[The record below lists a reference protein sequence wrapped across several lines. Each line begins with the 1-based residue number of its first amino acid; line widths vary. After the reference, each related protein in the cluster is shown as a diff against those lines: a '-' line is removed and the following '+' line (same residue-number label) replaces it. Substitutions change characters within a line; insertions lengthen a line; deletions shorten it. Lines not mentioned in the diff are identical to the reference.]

1 MKLQGIVLKILA
13 LSLINGTSLWAAL
26 TLFSLEN
33 YGPMV
38 ILLVTTLAL
47 DFIYLSKRTKAS
59 KWLIPGTIL
68 LIVFQIY
75 PVLYTA
81 VTAFTNYSTGHSVT
95 REEAIDGLIEQNTN
109 QVEGGAQF
117 QFKAIESGS
126 RRALLL
132 TNSADGTFAIG
143 DEKSLTPVDIGEVPP
158 GWTEISQERLRESD
172 YQGWLTG
179 LRIPIKDAQI
189 IKVETFET
197 AAEYKF
203 VLRYDKTRD
212 VMVDIDS
219 GKVLKE
225 QDGAFYY
232 IDGTEMEP
240 GWRIWVGFQNFT
252 DVVTN
257 DRIRGPFFRV
267 LVWTFVYAIL
277 SVLTTFILGLLLAT
291 TLNTPRIRG
300 QRVLRSILIIPYAI
314 PGFLSILIWAGLLN
328 DDFGML
334 NRALGT
340 SIPWLFDA
348 EWAKV
353 STLLVNLW
361 LGFPYMFLIT
371 TGALQSIPSELAEAA
386 EVDGATPRQ
395 AFTKI
400 KLPLLLVTI
409 APLLIGSFAYNF
421 NNFGGI
427 YLLTGGGPAMNDSDT
442 AGATDILISYTYKLA
457 FASGQG
463 AQYGLATA
471 VSIIIFFIVAS
482 VSAFSFRRTRA
493 LENLN

>member
-1 MKLQGIVLKILA
+1 
-13 LSLINGTSLWAAL
+13 
-26 TLFSLEN
+26 
-33 YGPMV
+33 
-38 ILLVTTLAL
+38 
-47 DFIYLSKRTKAS
+47 
-59 KWLIPGTIL
+59 
-68 LIVFQIY
+68 
-75 PVLYTA
+75 VLYTA

-95 REEAIDGLIEQNTN
+95 RDEAIKGLIEQNTN
-109 QVEGGAQF
+109 QIEGGAQY
-117 QFKAIESGS
+117 QFKVIEEGS

-132 TNSADGTFAIG
+132 TNTSDGTFAIG
-143 DEKSLTPVDIGEVPP
+143 DEKSLAPIDSGEIPL
-158 GWTEISQERLRESD
+158 GWKEISQENLRESD
-172 YQGWLTG
+172 YQGWLTN
-179 LRIPIKDAQI
+179 LRIPIKDSRI

-197 AAEYKF
+197 AAEYKY
-203 VLRYDKTRD
+203 VLRYDSGRE

-219 GKVLKE
+219 GEVLKE

-257 DRIRGPFFRV
+257 ERIRGPFFRV
-267 LVWTFVYAIL
+267 LIWTFAYAIL

-482 VSAFSFRRTRA
+482 VSALSFRRTRA

>member
-1 MKLQGIVLKILA
+1 M
-13 LSLINGTSLWAAL
+13 
-26 TLFSLEN
+26 
-33 YGPMV
+33 
-38 ILLVTTLAL
+38 
-47 DFIYLSKRTKAS
+47 
-59 KWLIPGTIL
+59 
-68 LIVFQIY
+68 
-75 PVLYTA
+75 
-81 VTAFTNYSTGHSVT
+81 TAFTNYSTGHSVT
-95 REEAIDGLIEQNTN
+95 RDEAIKGLIEQNTN
-109 QVEGGAQF
+109 QIEGGAQY
-117 QFKAIESGS
+117 QFKVIEEGS

-132 TNSADGTFAIG
+132 TNTSDGTFAIG
-143 DEKSLTPVDIGEVPP
+143 DEKSLTPIDSGEIPL
-158 GWTEISQERLRESD
+158 GWKEISQENLRESD
-172 YQGWLTG
+172 YQGWLTN
-179 LRIPIKDAQI
+179 LRIPIKESRI

-197 AAEYKF
+197 AAEYKY
-203 VLRYDKTRD
+203 VLRYDAGRD

-219 GKVLKE
+219 GEVLRE
-225 QDGAFYY
+225 EDGAFYY

-257 DRIRGPFFRV
+257 ERIRGPFFRV
-267 LVWTFVYAIL
+267 LIWTFAYAIL
-277 SVLTTFILGLLLAT
+277 SVFTTFILGLLLAT

-361 LGFPYMFLIT
+361 LGFSYMFLIT

-442 AGATDILISYTYKLA
+442 AGATDILISYTYKLT

-482 VSAFSFRRTRA
+482 VSALSFRRTRA

>member
-1 MKLQGIVLKILA
+1 M
-13 LSLINGTSLWAAL
+13 
-26 TLFSLEN
+26 
-33 YGPMV
+33 
-38 ILLVTTLAL
+38 
-47 DFIYLSKRTKAS
+47 
-59 KWLIPGTIL
+59 
-68 LIVFQIY
+68 
-75 PVLYTA
+75 
-81 VTAFTNYSTGHSVT
+81 TAFTNYSTGHSVT
-95 REEAIDGLIEQNTN
+95 RDEAIKGLIEQNTN
-109 QVEGGAQF
+109 QIEGGAQY
-117 QFKAIESGS
+117 QFKVIEEGS

-132 TNSADGTFAIG
+132 TNTSDGTFAIG
-143 DEKSLTPVDIGEVPP
+143 DEKSLAPIDSGEIPL
-158 GWTEISQERLRESD
+158 GWKEISQENLRESD
-172 YQGWLTG
+172 YQGWLTN
-179 LRIPIKDAQI
+179 LRIPIKDSRI

-197 AAEYKF
+197 AAEYKY
-203 VLRYDKTRD
+203 VLRYDSGRE

-219 GKVLKE
+219 GEVLKE

-257 DRIRGPFFRV
+257 ERIRGPFFRV
-267 LVWTFVYAIL
+267 LIWTFAYAIL

-482 VSAFSFRRTRA
+482 VSALSFRRTRA

>member
-1 MKLQGIVLKILA
+1 MKLQGIVFKILA
-13 LSLINGTSLWAAL
+13 LSLLNGTSLWAAF
-26 TLFSLEN
+26 TLFSLKN
-33 YGPMV
+33 YGPV
-38 ILLVTTLAL
+38 AILFITTLAL
-47 DFIYLSKRTKAS
+47 DYIYLSKRTKAS

-68 LIVFQIY
+68 LIIFQIY

-81 VTAFTNYSTGHSVT
+81 VTAFSNYSTGHSVT
-95 REEAIDGLIEQNTN
+95 RDEAIEGLIEQNTN
-109 QVEGGAQF
+109 QVEDGTQY
-117 QFKAIESGS
+117 QFKVIEDGS

-132 TNSADGTFAIG
+132 TNIADGTFAIG
-143 DEKSLTPVDIGEVPP
+143 DNKSLTTTDSGEIPL
-158 GWTEISQERLRESD
+158 GWKEVSQDRLRKSD
-172 YQGWLTG
+172 YQSWLTN
-179 LRIPIKDAQI
+179 LRIPIKESNI
-189 IKVETFET
+189 IKVESFDT
-197 AAEYKF
+197 ASEYKY
-203 VLRYDKTRD
+203 VLRYDASRD
-212 VMVDIDS
+212 AMVDIDS
-219 GKVLKE
+219 GEVLKE
-225 QDGAFYY
+225 KDGSFYY

-267 LVWTFVYAIL
+267 LIWTFAYAIL
-277 SVLTTFILGLLLAT
+277 SVLTTFLLGLLLAT

-348 EWAKV
+348 NWAKV

-471 VSIIIFFIVAS
+471 VSIIIFFIVAT
-482 VSAFSFRRTRA
+482 VSALSFRRTRA

>member
-1 MKLQGIVLKILA
+1 MLLLC
-13 LSLINGTSLWAAL
+13 LLNGTSLWAAL

-33 YGPMV
+33 YGPM
-38 ILLVTTLAL
+38 ILLLVTTAL
-47 DFIYLSKRTKAS
+47 IDFIYLSRRTRAS
-59 KWLIPGTIL
+59 RWLIPGTIL
-68 LIVFQIY
+68 LVIFQIY

-81 VTAFTNYSTGHSVT
+81 VTAFSNYSTGHSIS
-95 REEAIDGLIEQNTN
+95 RDEAIDGLIKQNTN
-109 QVEGGAQF
+109 LVENGAQF
-117 QFKAIESGS
+117 QFKVVEDGN
-126 RRALLL
+126 RKALLT
-132 TNSADGTFAIG
+132 TNLADGRFALADSETF
-143 DEKSLTPVDIGEVPP
+143 TPLASEQVPDGWREV
-158 GWTEISQERLRESD
+158 TMERLREPEF
-172 YQGWLTG
+172 QKWLTE
-179 LRIPIKDAQI
+179 LSVPYTASTVIR
-189 IKVETFET
+189 VESFET
-197 AAEYKF
+197 AAEYRYL
-203 VLRYDKTRD
+203 LRYDSTQNK
-212 VMVDIDS
+212 MIDIAS
-219 GKVLKE
+219 GEALAEK
-225 QDGAFYY
+225 DGAFFYS
-232 IDGTEMEP
+232 DGTELEP

-252 DVVTN
+252 DVITN
-257 DRIRGPFFRV
+257 DRVRGPFFRV
-267 LVWTFVYAIL
+267 LVWTFAYAIL

-300 QRVLRSILIIPYAI
+300 QRFLRSVLIIPYAI

-361 LGFPYMFLIT
+361 LGFPYMFLVT

-427 YLLTGGGPAMNDSDT
+427 YLLTGGGPAMNDSDV

-457 FASGQG
+457 FASGKG

-482 VSAFSFRRTRA
+482 VSALSFRRTRA